1 MAARKDPAREIRA
14 QTQQVTLLGLKRLEA
29 LLSDPDTSNADVLK
43 GLSLLFERV
52 CEHPGVAGGAIGDF
66 EIRLTP

>member
-1 MAARKDPAREIRA
+1 MR
-14 QTQQVTLLGLKRLEA
+14 
-29 LLSDPDTSNADVLK
+29 NASKGDVLK

-52 CEHPGVAGGAIGDF
+52 CEHPGAAGGAIGDF

>member
-1 MAARKDPAREIRA
+1 M
-14 QTQQVTLLGLKRLEA
+14 TLLGLKRLEA
-29 LLSDPDTSNADVLK
+29 LLSDPDVSNADVLK

-52 CEHPGVAGGAIGDF
+52 CEHPGAAGGAIGDF